1 MEVRM
6 AQDNDGM
13 AKGLVV
19 GFIAGTIAG
28 AVLALLYAPTTGKE
42 LRDELRVKAK
52 DVADNADEYVARAK
66 AKAVEIVNEGK
77 TRSDTLLNEAKSQA
91 ASIMGD
97 AKRILSE
104 ARNKGNQEASKNS

>member
-1 MEVRM
+1 M
-6 AQDNDGM
+6 AQDNEGM

-42 LRDELRVKAK
+42 LRDGLREKAK
-52 DVADNADEYVARAK
+52 DVVDNADEYLARAR

-77 TRSDTLLNEAKSQA
+77 SRSEVMLNDARSQA

-104 ARNKGNQEASKNS
+104 ARNKGNQDSNKNS

>member
-1 MEVRM
+1 M

-28 AVLALLYAPTTGKE
+28 AVIALLYAPKSGRE
-42 LRDELRVKAK
+42 LREEIKVKAK
-52 DVADNADEYVARAK
+52 DVADNAEEYLARAK

-77 TRSDTLLNEAKSQA
+77 NKSETLLSDARSRA

-97 AKRILSE
+97 AQRILSE
-104 ARNKGNQEASKNS
+104 ARSKGNPDAAKNS

>member
-1 MEVRM
+1 M

-13 AKGLVV
+13 ARGLIV

-28 AVLALLYAPTTGKE
+28 AVIALLYAPKSGRE
-42 LRDELRVKAK
+42 LRADIKEKAK
-52 DVADNADEYVARAK
+52 DVADNAEEYVARSK

-77 TRSDTLLNEAKSQA
+77 NKSNTLLNDARSRA

-97 AKRILSE
+97 AQRIMSE
-104 ARNKGNQEASKNS
+104 ARNKGNQDSGKNS